1 MFETFIEFVNTLP
14 PGTPEIVGTWIA
26 ALLTLA
32 ILSYI
37 LGDNP
42 VFRLAEYLF
51 VGIAAG
57 YAAAMTWNSVLWPR
71 LRLLLGDPVG
81 YWYYG
86 LFFILG
92 LMLLS
97 RGCRAISLLGNL
109 PLGVLFGTGAGLAL
123 GGALSGS
130 LVPQLKA
137 SIVSVAPADYGA
149 GLKGWAYAL
158 DALLLILGTIAV
170 FSAFHFT
177 KQSRGPLGAFGH
189 KVLQASGSVG
199 RKIIMVAF
207 GALLAGAA
215 LSFFAILLSRL
226 DFLIGLVS
234 RLASAGL

>member
-1 MFETFIEFVNTLP
+1 MLETLSNFIKTLP
-14 PGTPEIVGTWIA
+14 PGTPEVAGTWIA

-32 ILSYI
+32 VLSFT

-57 YAAAMTWNSVLWPR
+57 YAGAMTWNSALWPR
-71 LRLLLGDPVG
+71 LRLLLGDPLG

-86 LFFILG
+86 LFFALG
-92 LMLLS
+92 LLLLC
-97 RGCRAISLLGNL
+97 RGCRSISVLGNL

-137 SIVSVAPADYGA
+137 SIVSVAPADYGE
-149 GLKGWAYAL
+149 GLKGWAHAI
-158 DALLLILGTIAV
+158 DALLLVLGTIAA

-177 KQSRGPLGAFGH
+177 KQGHGPLGELGN

-199 RKIIMVAF
+199 RKLIMVAF

-215 LSFFAILLSRL
+215 LSFFAVLLGRL
-226 DFLIGLVS
+226 NFIAS
-234 RLASAGL
+234 LAKFFHGAGL

>member
-57 YAAAMTWNSVLWPR
+57 YAGAMTWNSVLWPR

-92 LMLLS
+92 LMLLA
-97 RGCRAISLLGNL
+97 R
-109 PLGVLFGTGAGLAL
+109 LAL

-130 LVPQLKA
+130 LVPQLRA

>member
-1 MFETFIEFVNTLP
+1 M
-14 PGTPEIVGTWIA
+14 A
-26 ALLTLA
+26 
-32 ILSYI
+32 
-37 LGDNP
+37 
-42 VFRLAEYLF
+42 
-51 VGIAAG
+51 
-57 YAAAMTWNSVLWPR
+57 WNSVLWPR
-71 LRLLLGDPVG
+71 LRLLLGDPIG

-86 LFFILG
+86 LFFVLG
-92 LMLLS
+92 LMLLA
-97 RGCRAISLLGNL
+97 RGCRAISVLGNL

-158 DALLLILGTIAV
+158 DALLL
-170 FSAFHFT
+170 
-177 KQSRGPLGAFGH
+177 SRGPLGAFGH
-189 KVLQASGSVG
+189 KVLQVSGSVG

-226 DFLIGLVS
+226 DFLIDLVS